1 MKISLKKSKKFLLYS
16 YILSMKD
23 HFMKKKFILILL
35 LLFSL
40 NPVYSLTGDEAL
52 EKFRSK
58 MQSIEKLSGVISW
71 TTSRG
76 ATYSGNFKYLN
87 PGKLYIK
94 FTNPPGRTVVSNGRT
109 LWVYSPS
116 SNIVGVQE
124 LSDGGA
130 SGGIASFTNG
140 YMPFLIEDGPN
151 GYTLKLKNDN
161 RHYQEITL
169 LLDRSFFLK
178 RAVFKTSEG
187 ILYSFTFSEISTAV
201 TIMPGLF
208 NFEVPANAQRVNNPL
223 NIQ

>member
-1 MKISLKKSKKFLLYS
+1 MKE
-16 YILSMKD
+16 
-23 HFMKKKFILILL
+23 HFMKKNFILILF

-40 NPVYSLTGDEAL
+40 SPAYSLTGDEAL
-52 EKFRSK
+52 ARFRSK

-87 PGKLYIK
+87 PGKLHIK
-94 FTNPPGRTVVSNGRT
+94 FTNPSGRTIVSNGRT

-124 LSDGGA
+124 LSDGGT
-130 SGGIASFTNG
+130 SGGIASLTNG
-140 YMPFLIEDGPN
+140 YMPLLTEEGPN
-151 GYTLKLKNDN
+151 GYTLKLKNDS
-161 RHYQEITL
+161 RHYQEIIL
-169 LLDRSFFLK
+169 LLDKSFFLK

-187 ILYSFTFSEISTAV
+187 ILYSFTFSEISTAD

>member
-1 MKISLKKSKKFLLYS
+1 MNISLKKSKKFIIYS
-16 YILSMKD
+16 YILLRKD
-23 HFMKKKFILILL
+23 HFMKKKIILVLL
-35 LLFSL
+35 LLFPLS
-40 NPVYSLTGDEAL
+40 PAFSLTGDEAL
-52 EKFRSK
+52 ERFRGR

-76 ATYSGNFKYLN
+76 ATFSGNFKYLN
-87 PGKLYIK
+87 PGKLHIK
-94 FTNPPGRTVVSNGRT
+94 FTNPSGRTIVSNGRT

-124 LSDGGA
+124 LSDGGG
-130 SGGIASFTNG
+130 SGGIASLISG
-140 YMPFLIEDGPN
+140 YMPLLTEEGPN

-161 RHYQEITL
+161 RHYQEILL

-178 RAVFKTSEG
+178 RAVFKTREG
-187 ILYSFTFSEISTAV
+187 ALYSFTFSDISTAA